1 LFRPFYTPQPR
12 ALHAAR
18 HHTMDPAA
26 PLHGGT
32 TTVYMK
38 HHRHA
43 HWVAEHK
50 AQRLLSIIHFAYPI
64 VLLVYFLGTFTIRSI
79 LSASS
84 QDSSHDASEQQL
96 GPGGKPLPKKKAP
109 TEDKKTFLDFSR
121 PRKLLFEWLALAAT
135 LTLAGNA
142 VTVVVHALYARKEE
156 WWCGQ
161 ATVVSNMSHTDTL
174 HLY

>member
-1 LFRPFYTPQPR
+1 
-12 ALHAAR
+12 
-18 HHTMDPAA
+18 MDPA
-26 PLHGGT
+26 PLHHGT

-38 HHRHA
+38 HHRHG

-50 AQRLLSIIHFAYPI
+50 AQRILSIIHFAYPI
-64 VLLVYFLGTFTIRSI
+64 VLLVYFLTTFTIRSI
-79 LSASS
+79 VSASGP
-84 QDSSHDASEQQL
+84 DNDDKTSEPQL

-109 TEDKKTFLDFSR
+109 AEDKKKTFLDFSR
-121 PRKLLFEWLALAAT
+121 PRKLLFEWLTLAAT

-161 ATVVSNMSHTDTL
+161 ATVVSKTVTNRNSTPVLSIHNL
-174 HLY
+174 

>member
-1 LFRPFYTPQPR
+1 
-12 ALHAAR
+12 
-18 HHTMDPAA
+18 MDLT
-26 PLHGGT
+26 PLHNAT

-38 HHRHA
+38 HHRHG

-64 VLLVYFLGTFTIRSI
+64 VLLVYFLTTFTIRSI
-79 LSASS
+79 LSAPS
-84 QDSSHDASEQQL
+84 QDSDDKTSEPQL

-109 TEDKKTFLDFSR
+109 AEDKNTFLDFSR

-161 ATVVSNMSHTDTL
+161 ATVVSRIVINRHSTHVLSMRNL
-174 HLY
+174 

>member
-1 LFRPFYTPQPR
+1 
-12 ALHAAR
+12 
-18 HHTMDPAA
+18 MDPTR
-26 PLHGGT
+26 LHNAT

-38 HHRHA
+38 HHRHG

-64 VLLVYFLGTFTIRSI
+64 VLLVYFLTTFTIRSI
-79 LSASS
+79 LSAPKQES
-84 QDSSHDASEQQL
+84 DDKTSEPQL

-109 TEDKKTFLDFSR
+109 AEDKNTFLDFSR

-156 WWCGQ
+156 WF
-161 ATVVSNMSHTDTL
+161 L
-174 HLY
+174 HVLSTRNL